1 MATGPKRP
9 SRGRDAPTTG
19 RGRAANKPPRPAA
32 ETVASRSRKAS
43 ALSKKPI
50 KVATRK
56 PARGQTGRKGP
67 ASRGAHR
74 TDPVLAAQ
82 FEAIAHG
89 LEQVGG
95 LRADL
100 DELRTLVGT
109 LAQTLGTLAQTVEA
123 LLASSRRQNRGP
135 ARQATAGT
143 RHASAEDGA
152 SAAEN
157 EAAPEPHD

>member
-1 MATGPKRP
+1 
-9 SRGRDAPTTG
+9 
-19 RGRAANKPPRPAA
+19 
-32 ETVASRSRKAS
+32 VASRGRKAS
-43 ALSKKPI
+43 ALPKKPI

-56 PARGQTGRKGP
+56 PARGQTSRKEP
-67 ASRGAHR
+67 ASRDAHR

-123 LLASSRRQNRGP
+123 LLASSQRQNRGP
-135 ARQATAGT
+135 ARQAAAET
-143 RHASAEDGA
+143 RHA

>member
-19 RGRAANKPPRPAA
+19 RGRAGNKPPRPAA
-32 ETVASRSRKAS
+32 ESVASRSRKTPAP
-43 ALSKKPI
+43 SKKPI

-56 PARGQTGRKGP
+56 PARGQAGRKGL
-67 ASRGAHR
+67 AGGGGR
-74 TDPVLAAQ
+74 TDSVLAARL
-82 FEAIAHG
+82 EAIAHG
-89 LEQVGG
+89 LEQVDG

-100 DELRTLVGT
+100 DEVRTLVGT

-123 LLASSRRQNRGP
+123 LLASSQRQNRGP
-135 ARQATAGT
+135 AREATAET
-143 RHASAEDGA
+143 RQASAEDGA
-152 SAAEN
+152 PAAEN